1 MLKWYTFIISFTT
14 IYESEIFAETVG
26 LWDSLEGIII
36 IKRGQL
42 KNLQSFAGT
51 LIHECMHAKSGE
63 DDVSRGFE
71 RTLTDIIG
79 VIVAKQLNK

>member
-1 MLKWYTFIISFTT
+1 MDDELINIL
-14 IYESEIFAETVG
+14 IEDDEIFAETVG
-26 LWDSLEGIII
+26 LWDSSEGMII

-42 KNLQSFAGT
+42 KNLQSFSGT

-71 RTLTDIIG
+71 RALTDIIG
-79 VIVAKQLNK
+79 VIVAKQFYK